1 MPQDLARI
9 FGGLGVGQR
18 DGAERG
24 ASVSARIYGNHAV
37 VLLQTRQQRGKVGN
51 RTEAAVQQ
59 HDNWGGF
66 RAACLIVQH
75 RTLMFDEFRLHGSLL
90 VRIVERMA
98 AIVWL
103 VAGGNRQYCCG
114 QFE

>member
-9 FGGLGVGQR
+9 FGGLGIGQR
-18 DGAERG
+18 GGAERG

-51 RTEAAVQQ
+51 RTETAVQQ
-59 HDNWGGF
+59 HDNGSSF
-66 RAACLIVQH
+66 HAADLVVQRRA
-75 RTLMFDEFRLHGSLL
+75 LMFDDFRLHGSLL

-98 AIVWL
+98 AIVRL

-114 QFE
+114 